1 MEALELPVIEKLE
14 ETPPVNFS
22 ELEIDLAAFQ
32 LWQQASRLDA
42 ADAEEPA

>member
-1 MEALELPVIEKLE
+1 MEALELPVTEELE

-32 LWQQASRLDA
+32 LWQEASCLDSA
-42 ADAEEPA
+42 GAEEPV

>member
-1 MEALELPVIEKLE
+1 MEALELPVVEELE

-32 LWQQASRLDA
+32 LWQEASRLYA
-42 ADAEEPA
+42 ADAGEPA